1 MANAN
6 SPFLERIKL
15 HGNPIPN
22 QTSVIVCG
30 QARFTILTSRLI
42 RLEWST
48 DSQFVDRS
56 TFAFPSRYRET
67 PVFSCKKNDAQVE
80 ITTEFLTLNYL
91 SDSKPFHKGNLS
103 ISFKLDAKPVEWHP
117 GVVNNSNLRGTR
129 RTLDQCADSASLP
142 EGLLS
147 KDGWSLFD
155 DSNSVVW
162 DLDQTWVEG
171 RSDEHICDWYFLG
184 YGHDYKTLLKDYVRF
199 GGEIPLVPRYVLGT
213 WWSRFWAYHANDLIQ
228 LVNDFQ
234 SHEIPL
240 DVLVVD
246 MDWHTPDGWTGY
258 SWNRQLFPDPEAFLA
273 WAHSQNL
280 YVTLNLHPAE
290 GIQKHED
297 AYPEFARLMGKDTT
311 TGEGINF
318 DATDPKF
325 IQHYFELLHH
335 PMEEQG
341 VDFWWIDW
349 QQGTDTTIKN
359 LDPLPWL
366 NHLHFKDSTRRNTR
380 PLLYSRWGGL
390 GNHRYPIGFSGDAYT
405 TWESLAF
412 QPYFTA
418 TAANVGYGWWS
429 HDIGGHFGAAEPE
442 LYARWVQFGAVSPCL
457 RLHSTK
463 DPLAERRP
471 WAFPE
476 PVYTAAKAAIQ
487 LRYKLFPYIYSA
499 ARHLSQDGLS
509 LCYPMY
515 YEYPDS
521 EDAYLARGQ
530 YFFGDQFIV
539 APLVSPT
546 DPITGLANID
556 VWIPEGTWYEYTT
569 LENFVGPRWVQ
580 VSGDLNRIP
589 MFARGGTILPMA
601 PHISSTKAFD
611 GSCYE
616 LMVFLGSEGHFDIY
630 EDDGSTEAY
639 KQGEFEI
646 THVGLSSP
654 SKNVTALTI
663 AGSEGHCP
671 NLPEIRTFEV
681 HFRDISQPQE
691 VSINQVATFN
701 WTYDA
706 GASELVVVVANIS
719 RTSTTEISVR
729 TTSQVTTENSS
740 KRIDAPFVHC
750 IDYVTYED
758 ARQQLATLVIIPPT
772 DNSPFDAEIE
782 WTLSKAGAAEAK
794 THQTFRGC
802 TSRQIIQ
809 NPYCDEGDFVTFRW
823 SASVDIAWQGE
834 IIHYSYESQDAYPS
848 ISNWQTVIYN
858 PHLQPHSIEDVI
870 SEEGNL
876 NPPFNWVVNYQ
887 ASNEL
892 VNIKQPYG
900 LVLLKN
906 ERQRI
911 LDGES
916 LEACLASNL
925 FSATAQ
931 NATLY
936 VQSVGD
942 AKCYLNGTEL
952 RAVEAIAH
960 SHLNPMFDSWM
971 PPQQKYYALPLK
983 EGANQIVIFSQ
994 PDTSIK
1000 WWGIGATVFDETGKA
1015 LV

>member
-1 MANAN
+1 MVHAN
-6 SPFLERIKL
+6 SSLFGRIKL
-15 HGNPIPN
+15 QGHPVANPV
-22 QTSVIVCG
+22 SVVICG

-48 DSQFVDRS
+48 NGQFIDQS
-56 TFAFPSRYRET
+56 TFAFPSRYAET
-67 PVFSCKKNDAQVE
+67 PAFSYKNDDSQVV
-80 ITTEFLTLNYL
+80 ITTEFLILNYV
-91 SDSKPFHKGNLS
+91 SDGKPFHTGNLS
-103 ISFKLDAKPVEWHP
+103 INFKLDGKQVKWTP
-117 GVVNNSNLRGTR
+117 GLVNEGNLRGTR

-147 KDGWSLFD
+147 KDGWSLVD
-155 DSNSVVW
+155 DSNSVLW
-162 DLDQTWVEG
+162 DLEQTWVEG
-171 RSDEHICDWYFLG
+171 RPDEHLYDWYFFG
-184 YGHDYKTLLKDYVRF
+184 YGHDYKTLLKEYIGF
-199 GGEIPLVPRYVLGT
+199 GGDIPLVPRYVLGT
-213 WWSRFWAYHANDLIQ
+213 WWSRFWAYHASDLMQ
-228 LVNDFQ
+228 LVSDFQ
-234 SHEIPL
+234 THEIPL

-273 WAHSQNL
+273 WVHSQNL

-297 AYPEFARLMGKDTT
+297 AYPEFARLMGKDVA

-325 IQHYFELLHH
+325 IQNYFELLHH

-349 QQGTDTTIKN
+349 QQGTDTTIKK

-366 NHLHFKDSTRRNTR
+366 NHLHFKDATRRNTR

-429 HDIGGHFGAAEPE
+429 HDIGGHFGAADPE

-476 PVYTAAKAAIQ
+476 PVYVAAKAAIQ

-515 YEYPDS
+515 YEYPDC

-530 YFFGDQFIV
+530 YFFGDQLIV
-539 APLVSPT
+539 APLVSPI
-546 DPITGLANID
+546 DPKTGLAEID

-569 LENFVGPRWVQ
+569 LETFVGPRWVIIAA
-580 VSGDLNRIP
+580 DLNRIP
-589 MFARGGTILPMA
+589 MVARSGAMLPMA
-601 PHISSTKAFD
+601 PRISSTKEFD
-611 GSCYE
+611 GSHYE
-616 LMVFLGSEGHFDIY
+616 LMIFHGSDGCFDIY
-630 EDDGSTEAY
+630 EDDGSNEAY

-646 THVGLSSP
+646 THVGLISQNDNIIS
-654 SKNVTALTI
+654 LTI
-663 AGSEGHCP
+663 SAAEGQCP
-671 NLPEIRTFEV
+671 NLPAKRTFEL
-681 HFRDISQPQE
+681 HFRGLSQPQE
-691 VSINQVATFN
+691 VTINQFVSSE

-706 GASELVVVVANIS
+706 TTSELVVTVADVS
-719 RTSTTEISVR
+719 RTSTTDISV
-729 TTSQVTTENSS
+729 TTAPVIKSVNSTS
-740 KRIDAPFVHC
+740 AYAPFVHC
-750 IDYVTYED
+750 VDYVTFED
-758 ARQQLATLVIIPPT
+758 ARQQLGTIVIVPPV
-772 DNSPFDAEIE
+772 DDLPFDAEIE
-782 WTLSKAGAAEAK
+782 WTLSKAGSPEIK
-794 THQTFRGC
+794 SRQTLKSSKG
-802 TSRQIIQ
+802 RQIIE

-823 SASVDIAWQGE
+823 SVSVDVTCHADMV
-834 IIHYSYESQDAYPS
+834 HYRYESQDAYPS

-858 PHLQPHSIEDVI
+858 PQTTPHSIGDVAAAD
-870 SEEGNL
+870 GNL
-876 NPPFNWVVNYQ
+876 NPKLCWVVNHQ

-900 LVLLKN
+900 LVLLKS

-916 LEACLASNL
+916 LEACAATNL
-925 FSATAQ
+925 FSASAR
-931 NATLY
+931 NATLF

-952 RAVEAIAH
+952 MAVEPIVHA
-960 SHLNPMFDSWM
+960 SLNPMFDSWM
-971 PPQQKYYALPLK
+971 PPQQKYYALSLN

-994 PDTSIK
+994 PDMAIK

>member
-1 MANAN
+1 MVNAI
-6 SPFLERIKL
+6 SPLFERIKL
-15 HGNPIPN
+15 SGNP
-22 QTSVIVCG
+22 TSNPESVVVCG

-48 DSQFVDRS
+48 NGQFIDQS
-56 TFAFPSRYRET
+56 TLAFLSRYSEA
-67 PVFSCKKNDAQVE
+67 PVFSNKNRDTQVE
-80 ITTEFLTLNYL
+80 ITTEFLTLNYIL
-91 SDSKPFHKGNLS
+91 DGKPFHVCNVS
-103 ISFKLDAKPVEWHP
+103 IRFKMDGKQVDWNP
-117 GVVNNSNLRGTR
+117 GVVNNGNLRGTR
-129 RTLDQCADSASLP
+129 RTLDQCADAASLP

-147 KDGWSLFD
+147 RDGWSLFD
-155 DSNSVVW
+155 DSISVVW
-162 DLDQTWVEG
+162 DLEQTWVEG
-171 RSDEHICDWYFLG
+171 RPDEHVQDWYFFG
-184 YGHDYKTLLKDYVRF
+184 YGHDYKTLLKEYVRF
-199 GGEIPLVPRYVLGT
+199 GGDIPLVPRYVFGT
-213 WWSRFWAYHANDLIQ
+213 WWSRFWAYHADDLMQ
-228 LVNDFQ
+228 LVKDFQ

-297 AYPEFARLMGKDTT
+297 AYPEFARLMGRDAT

-325 IQHYFELLHH
+325 IQNYFELLHH

-366 NHLHFKDSTRRNTR
+366 NHLHFKDATRRNTR

-429 HDIGGHFGAAEPE
+429 HDIGGHFGAADPE

-476 PVYTAAKAAIQ
+476 PVYEAAKAAIQ
-487 LRYKLFPYIYSA
+487 LRYKLFPYIYSM

-530 YFFGDQFIV
+530 YFFGDQLIV

-546 DPITGLANID
+546 NPNTGLATID

-569 LENFVGPRWVQ
+569 LETFVGPRWVQ

-589 MFARGGTILPMA
+589 MFARAGAILPRA
-601 PHISSTKAFD
+601 AKLTSTKEFD
-611 GSCYE
+611 GSYFE
-616 LMVFLGSEGHFDIY
+616 TQIFPGSEGHFDIY
-630 EDDGSTEAY
+630 EDDGSTEGY
-639 KQGEFEI
+639 KQGAFEI
-646 THVGLSSP
+646 TRVSLTASSD
-654 SKNVTALTI
+654 SGIVLNV
-663 AGSEGHCP
+663 AGAEGNCP
-671 NLPEIRTFEV
+671 NLPAKRTFEL
-681 HFRDISQPQE
+681 HFRGVSQPQE
-691 VSINQVATFN
+691 VTINQGVSSE
-701 WTYDA
+701 WTYNA
-706 GASELVVVVANIS
+706 ETSELVVFVADVN
-719 RTSTTEISVR
+719 RTSSTEVGVKIVPVAKKVVVG
-729 TTSQVTTENSS
+729 QN
-740 KRIDAPFVHC
+740 APFAHC
-750 IDYVTYED
+750 VDYTTYED
-758 ARQQLATLVIIPPT
+758 ARQQLGTLVIVPPA
-772 DNSPFDAEIE
+772 DNSLFDAKVE
-782 WTLSKAGAAEAK
+782 WTLSKAGAVEAK
-794 THQTFRGC
+794 IHQTIKSA
-802 TSRQIIQ
+802 TTRQIIQ
-809 NPYCDEGDFVTFRW
+809 NPYCDEGDFSTFRW
-823 SASVDIAWQGE
+823 SVSVDIKWRGE
-834 IIHYSYESQDAYPS
+834 TVHYYYVSQDAYPS
-848 ISNWQTVIYN
+848 VSNWQTVIYN
-858 PHLQPHSIEDVI
+858 PQTEPHSIGDVTAVD
-870 SEEGNL
+870 GNP
-876 NPPFNWVVNYQ
+876 NPNLNWVVNHQ

-892 VNIKQPYG
+892 LNIKQPYG
-900 LVLLKN
+900 LVLLKS

-911 LDGES
+911 LDVEF
-916 LEACLASNL
+916 LEACVATNM
-925 FSATAQ
+925 FSASAR

-936 VQSVGD
+936 IQSVGD
-942 AKCYLNGTEL
+942 SNCYLNGKEL
-952 RAVEAIAH
+952 TAVEPITH
-960 SHLNPMFDSWM
+960 EKLNPMFDSWM
-971 PPQQKYYALPLK
+971 PPQQKYYPLLLN

-994 PDTSIK
+994 PDMEIK